1 MNQLTQTASFIA
13 SEISSVENRERKRTA
28 SAQRHFEHAIECLV
42 KDLWLG
48 TVIHPEYEA
57 GIHRRSNWYSETPQ
71 YRDPNLTYPQAI
83 AAYDGM
89 VTTDFI
95 RVARDGYYDRDTGKS
110 DVTKV
115 IATDK
120 LLQVLEGLD
129 GNPFKEVKPDL
140 DKECILLRDRINDQR
155 VLIPYD
161 NDKTTNEMRENLVT
175 INKCFARHWPDLR
188 ITNDD
193 YTALQ
198 ERLRLEQD
206 QSPID
211 FSKRILTRIFSNGRF
226 DHGGRFYRAWWQNV
240 PSQYRKYITI
250 DGKRTCEYDYSQ
262 LNPHMVYFLR
272 GAKMGDEDAYDRV
285 FDGEHRSIVKE
296 AFNAMIQ
303 ASTNLTQKPKKLD
316 LNDVDLDWT
325 TLKQA
330 ILDAHKPIADVFFQG
345 HGNHLQ
351 FIDSCIAETVMLNFI
366 KAEDAPVLPVHD
378 SFIMHY
384 AYGEL
389 GELEEEMRR
398 AFHGHFKK
406 DINVK
411 SEIGVMLPSSF
422 DGKEWSDLTFEEQV
436 HGPPE
441 YSQWEDRN
449 S

>member
-1 MNQLTQTASFIA
+1 MDQLAQTALSVA
-13 SEISSVENRERKRTA
+13 SELSSIENRERKRNA
-28 SAQRHFEHAIECLV
+28 DAQINFEHAIKCLL
-42 KDLWLG
+42 KELWLG
-48 TVIHPEYEA
+48 TAIHPEYEV

-71 YRDPNLTYPQAI
+71 YRDPNLTYKQAI

-89 VTTDFI
+89 VAADFI
-95 RVARDGYYDRDTGKS
+95 RVAKDGYLDRDTGRS

-129 GNPFKEVKPDL
+129 GDPFKEVKPDL
-140 DKECILLRDRINDQR
+140 DAECILLRNRINGQR
-155 VLIPYD
+155 MLVPYE
-161 NDKTTNEMRENLVT
+161 NDENTNEMRKRLIT
-175 INKCFARHWPDLR
+175 INTCLARHWPDLR

-193 YTALQ
+193 FTALQ
-198 ERLRLEQD
+198 GRLRIDNEK
-206 QSPID
+206 SSID

-226 DHGGRFYRAWWQNV
+226 DHGGRFYRAWWHNV
-240 PSQYRKYITI
+240 PSDYRKYITI

-272 GAKMGDEDAYDRV
+272 GEKMGSEDAYDRV
-285 FDGEHRSIVKE
+285 FDGEHRDIVKE

-303 ASTNLTQKPKKLD
+303 SSTPLNRKPDKLNL
-316 LNDVDLDWT
+316 NEVDFDWP
-325 TLKQA
+325 TLRQA
-330 ILDAHKPIADVFFQG
+330 ILNAHRPIADVFFQG

-351 FIDSCIAETVMLNFI
+351 YVDSCIAEQVMLSFI
-366 KAEDAPVLPVHD
+366 TREDAPVLPVHD

-384 AYGEL
+384 AYGDL

-398 AFHGHFKK
+398 AFYGQFRK

-422 DGKEWSDLTFEEQV
+422 DGMDSDELTLGQIV

-441 YSQWEDRN
+441 YSQWENRN
-449 S
+449 

>member
-1 MNQLTQTASFIA
+1 MSHLSEIAASIA
-13 SEISSVENRERKRTA
+13 LEISSSENRERKRFVEV
-28 SAQRHFEHAIECLV
+28 QKHFEHAIECLL
-42 KDLWLG
+42 KELWLG
-48 TVIHPEYEA
+48 TAIHPEYEV

-71 YRDPNLTYPQAI
+71 YRDPNLTFKQAI

-89 VTTDFI
+89 TLSDLI
-95 RVARDGYYDRDTGKS
+95 RVSKDAYFDPDTGRGEL
-110 DVTKV
+110 TKV

-120 LLQVLEGLD
+120 LLQIMEGLE

-140 DKECILLRDRINDQR
+140 EAECILLRDRVNDQR
-155 VLIPYD
+155 VLVPYE
-161 NDKTTNEMRENLVT
+161 NDKTTNEMRENLIT
-175 INKCFARHWPDLR
+175 INKCFVRHWPDLR
-188 ITNDD
+188 ITNGD

-198 ERLRLEQD
+198 ERLRLD
-206 QSPID
+206 KDKSPID

-226 DHGGRFYRAWWQNV
+226 DNGGRFYRAWWHNV
-240 PSQYRKYITI
+240 PSEYRKYITI

-272 GAKMGDEDAYDRV
+272 GKKMGDEDAYDRV
-285 FDGEHRSIVKE
+285 FDGEHRDIVKE

-303 ASTNLTQKPKKLD
+303 ASTELTHKPRKLD
-316 LNDVDLDWT
+316 LSSVDLDWP

-330 ILDAHKPIADVFFQG
+330 ILDAHKPIADVFFRG
-345 HGNHLQ
+345 HGSHLQ
-351 FIDSCIAETVMLNFI
+351 FIDSCIAENVMLNFI
-366 KAEDAPVLPVHD
+366 RAEDAPVLPVHD

-411 SEIGVMLPSSF
+411 SEIGIMLSSSF
-422 DGKEWSDLTFEEQV
+422 GGKDSDELTIEQIV

-441 YSQWEDRN
+441 YSQWQERN
-449 S
+449 

>member
-1 MNQLTQTASFIA
+1 MEALTGLSQSIA
-13 SEISSVENRERKRTA
+13 SEISSIESRERKRTA
-28 SAQRHFEHAIECLV
+28 SAQKHFEHAIERLLTE
-42 KDLWLG
+42 LWLG
-48 TVIHPEYEA
+48 TFIHPEYEA

-89 VTTDFI
+89 VATDFI
-95 RVARDGYYDRDTGKS
+95 RVVRDGYFDRDTGKS

-140 DKECILLRDRINDQR
+140 DKECILLRDRINGQR
-155 VLIPYD
+155 VLVPYE
-161 NDKTTNEMRENLVT
+161 NNKTTNEMRENLIT
-175 INKCFARHWPDLR
+175 INKCFARHWLDLR

-198 ERLRLEQD
+198 ERLCQEQD
-206 QSPID
+206 KSPID

-226 DHGGRFYRAWWQNV
+226 DHGGRFYRAWWHNV
-240 PSQYRKYITI
+240 PSEYRKYITI

-285 FDGEHRSIVKE
+285 FDCNHRDIVKE

-303 ASTNLTQKPKKLD
+303 ASTNLTHKPKKLD
-316 LNDVDLDWT
+316 LSEVDFDWA

-351 FIDSCIAETVMLNFI
+351 YIDSCIAENVMLNFI

-398 AFHGHFKK
+398 SFYGHFKK

-411 SEIGVMLPSSF
+411 SEIGVMLSSSF
-422 DGKEWSDLTFEEQV
+422 DGKDSDELTIEQIV

-441 YSQWEDRN
+441 YSQWEKRN
-449 S
+449 

>member
-175 INKCFARHWPDLR
+175 INKCFARHWPDQR

-206 QSPID
+206 KSPIN

-226 DHGGRFYRAWWQNV
+226 DHGGRFYRAWWHNV
-240 PSQYRKYITI
+240 PSEYRKYITI
-250 DGKRTCEYDYSQ
+250 DAKRTCEYDYSQ

-285 FDGEHRSIVKE
+285 FDGEHRDIVKE

-303 ASTNLTQKPKKLD
+303 ASTNLTHKPRKLD
-316 LNDVDLDWT
+316 LSEVDFDWA

-398 AFHGHFKK
+398 SFYGHFKK

-411 SEIGVMLPSSF
+411 SEIGVMFPSSF
-422 DGKEWSDLTFEEQV
+422 DGKEWNDLTFEEQI